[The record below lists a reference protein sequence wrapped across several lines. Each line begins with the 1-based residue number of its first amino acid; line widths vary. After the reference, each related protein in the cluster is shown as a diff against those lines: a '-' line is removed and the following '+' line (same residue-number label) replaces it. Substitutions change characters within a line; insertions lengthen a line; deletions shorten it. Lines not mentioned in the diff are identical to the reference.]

1 MKPMGRMRVT
11 RVMEIG
17 EPGGPRL
24 MALALPE
31 DPAAASPAAFR
42 EAWREALEGEELL
55 PLRFEEVEGIGVGL
69 GRRLGL
75 WLVHPR
81 GMRIPEA
88 LRAVEERMAAEGHGP
103 LPAAWA
109 APFLLLQRLGS
120 LPPDP
125 SEAEIRLIG
134 RTLQALSLLLR
145 AHPGP
150 DAPRRPERQP
160 TLLRRL
166 ETRRRLPRLWAAAS
180 LEEIQRILGEIPM
193 GGVDAALAW
202 IEAGAA
208 LWQPEEIPPERP
220 TLSGFLAAAT
230 LAEISGGAGEGIL
243 AWTVWDWPMWW
254 DIVQACRAGRPLPPP
269 DWAEPRILP
278 LRRELAR
285 RVEGTPRA
293 RWEEEARLA
302 AGLFR
307 ALMAIAEREARYVP
321 QGRLRVRADLPPLQA
336 REVAAFRVA
345 ADPHGLWLR
354 PVDPAGREGE
364 IFRMDRT
371 LPPRPDLAEVDP
383 FWLAAAAAL
392 WHDLTVGVPRPPA
405 GRRRSPA
412 PSPAPPG
419 EEAEAAAPEAAPMP
433 ERLRVLPRPFRVI
446 AGEGTEEPEAE
457 WEEPEARR
465 RLERAAHAVRGH
477 LRRLPGGW
485 KARPEALRFA
495 EVFGLVVPEGYTF
508 VRPHV
513 RGGRGRAPE
522 AEPPPEPPAVARGLA
537 SLMLLSGPGEEAG
550 EEAT

>member
-1 MKPMGRMRVT
+1 MKQMERA

-24 MALALPE
+24 IALASPE

-55 PLRFEEVEGIGVGL
+55 PLRFKEVEGIGVGL

-120 LPPDP
+120 PLPDLP
-125 SEAEIRLIG
+125 EAEIRLIG

-150 DAPRRPERQP
+150 DAPRRPERQT

-166 ETRRRLPRLWAAAS
+166 ETRRRLPRLWTAAN
-180 LEEIQRILGEIPM
+180 LEEIQRILGETPM

-254 DIVQACRAGRPLPPP
+254 DIVQARRAGRPLPPP
-269 DWAEPRILP
+269 DWAEPRFLP
-278 LRRELAR
+278 LRRELVR

-307 ALMAIAEREARYVP
+307 ALMDIAEREARYVP
-321 QGRLRVRADLPPLQA
+321 QGRLRVRADLPPLRA
-336 REVAAFRVA
+336 RGVAAFRVA

-364 IFRMDRT
+364 IFRLDRT
-371 LPPRPDLAEVDP
+371 LPPRPDLAGVDP
-383 FWLAAAAAL
+383 LWLAAGAAL
-392 WHDLTVGVPRPPA
+392 WHDLTVGVPRPPVA
-405 GRRRSPA
+405 RRRP
-412 PSPAPPG
+412 PSPARETAGEVDEALPPG
-419 EEAEAAAPEAAPMP
+419 PGR
-433 ERLRVLPRPFRVI
+433 ERRMVLPRIFRVTA
-446 AGEGTEEPEAE
+446 AGEGAGEIEAE
-457 WEEPEARR
+457 WGTPETRR
-465 RLERAAHAVRGH
+465 RLERAAHMVRGH
-477 LRRLPGGW
+477 LRRLPAGW
-485 KARPEALRFA
+485 KARSEAHRLA
-495 EVFGLVVPEGYTF
+495 AGFGVVIPEGFTF
-508 VRPHV
+508 VRPHL
-513 RGGRGRAPE
+513 RGRHRWEPADE
-522 AEPPPEPPAVARGLA
+522 APPEPEAVARGLA
-537 SLMLLSGPGEEAG
+537 SLMLLPEAK
-550 EEAT
+550 T